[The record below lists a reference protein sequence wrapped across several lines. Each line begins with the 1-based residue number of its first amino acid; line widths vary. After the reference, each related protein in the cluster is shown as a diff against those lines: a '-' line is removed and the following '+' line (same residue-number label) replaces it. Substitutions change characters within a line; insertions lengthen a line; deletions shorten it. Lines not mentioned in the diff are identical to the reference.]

1 MSQDLVSIAK
11 RMAKLQPRR
20 RHTFCAELDQMAK
33 DQIMEAGL
41 GEPIVC
47 ALKRARNLESLP

>member
-1 MSQDLVSIAK
+1 
-11 RMAKLQPRR
+11 
-20 RHTFCAELDQMAK
+20 MAK